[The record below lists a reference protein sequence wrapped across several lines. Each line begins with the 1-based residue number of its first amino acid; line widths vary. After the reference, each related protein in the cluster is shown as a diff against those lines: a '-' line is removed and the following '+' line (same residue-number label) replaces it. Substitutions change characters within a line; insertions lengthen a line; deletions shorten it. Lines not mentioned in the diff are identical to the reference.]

1 MANAPAAVRS
11 EGYEQAFASLRASS
25 GPAWLPALRR
35 EAMDRFNALG
45 FPTTRNEDWHFTSV
59 TPIAERVFKVTSAR
73 TGAATLS
80 PADIAALVIG
90 DADWH
95 RLVFVNGRF
104 EPSLSAFAGLPA
116 DVRVTTLAEA
126 LKESPEFVAEHLGK
140 LAKHDGHSFTA
151 LNTAFAQDGVVIHVP
166 ASEVVEAPIHIVH
179 VADASAAGAGIHPR
193 LLVVAEPL
201 SQLTIVESYASSG
214 AIAAPYLTNAVAEIE
229 VGNGA
234 RVSHFKIQRESSDA
248 FHVGTVQV
256 RQGRDSMYHSFSY
269 ASGAALSR
277 TNVYT
282 KLAGENAET
291 RLNGLYL
298 IDGTQHADHQ
308 TFVEHLAPAC
318 ASRELYKGIL
328 DGNSHGVFNGKVY
341 VDPIAQK
348 TDGKQTNHALLLSD
362 HARVDT
368 KPQLEIFADDVKC
381 THGAT
386 VGRLDEGAL
395 FYMKSRGI
403 GAEYARALLTYA
415 FAAEVLET
423 IEVDA
428 LREGLEAQ
436 AFARFTQSF
445 GEQR

>member
-1 MANAPAAVRS
+1 MATATKATS
-11 EGYEQAFASLRASS
+11 EAYEQAFAALRASG
-25 GPAWLPALRR
+25 GPAWLPTLRR
-35 EAMDRFNALG
+35 EAMDRFSALG

-59 TPIAERVFKVTSAR
+59 TPIAERVFKVAPTRS
-73 TGAATLS
+73 GPATLS
-80 PADIAALVIG
+80 PADVAALVIG
-90 DADWH
+90 DPDWH

-104 EPSLSAFAGLPA
+104 EASLSAFAGLPA
-116 DVRVTTLAEA
+116 DVRVTTLADA

-140 LAKHDGHSFTA
+140 LASGEGQTFTA
-151 LNTAFAQDGVVIHVP
+151 FNTAFAQDGVVIHVP
-166 ASEVVEAPIHIVH
+166 GGEIVEAPVHIVH
-179 VADASAAGAGIHPR
+179 IADAQAAGAGIHPR
-193 LLVVAEPL
+193 LLVVAEAL
-201 SQLTIVESYASSG
+201 SRLTIIESFASTGSFG
-214 AIAAPYLTNAVAEIE
+214 APYLTNAVAEIE

-234 RVSHFKIQRESSDA
+234 RVDHYKIQRESTDA
-248 FHVGTVQV
+248 FHVGTTQV

-269 ASGAALSR
+269 AAGAAISR

-282 KLAGENAET
+282 QLAGENGET

-308 TFVEHLAPAC
+308 TFVEHLAPGC

-328 DGNSHGVFNGKVY
+328 DGSSHGVFNGKVY
-341 VDPIAQK
+341 VDPVAQK
-348 TDGKQTNHALLLSD
+348 TDGKQTNHALLLSE

-386 VGRLDEGAL
+386 VGRLDEDAL
-395 FYMKSRGI
+395 FYMKSRGL
-403 GAEYARALLTYA
+403 GADNARALLTYA

-428 LREGLEAQ
+428 LREGLEAL

>member
-1 MANAPAAVRS
+1 MTPAS
-11 EGYEQAFASLRASS
+11 STPYEQAFATLRATG
-25 GPAWLPALRR
+25 GPSWLPALRR
-35 EAMDRFNALG
+35 KSMDRFTELG

-59 TPIAERVFKVTSAR
+59 TPIAERVFKIPPTRS
-73 TGAATLS
+73 GPATLS
-80 PADIAALVIG
+80 PQDVTALVIG
-90 DADWH
+90 DPAWH

-104 EPSLSAFAGLPA
+104 ESSLSNFAGLPA
-116 DVRVTTLAEA
+116 EVRITTLAEA

-140 LAKHDGHSFTA
+140 LAKSDAQTFTA
-151 LNTAFAQDGVVIHVP
+151 FNTAFAQDGVVIHVP
-166 ASEVVEAPIHIVH
+166 RGEVVEAPIHIVH
-179 VADASAAGAGIHPR
+179 IADSHAAGAGIHPR

-201 SQLTIVESYASSG
+201 SRIAIVESFACNGTMG
-214 AIAAPYLTNAVAEIE
+214 AAYLVNAVAEIE

-234 RVSHFKIQRESSDA
+234 RVDHYKIQRESTDS
-248 FHVGTVQV
+248 FHVSTTQV
-256 RQGRDSMYHSFSY
+256 RQGRDSTYHSFSY
-269 ASGAALSR
+269 AAGAALSR
-277 TNVYT
+277 TNIYT
-282 KLAGENAET
+282 QLAGDGGEA

-298 IDGTQHADHQ
+298 IDGAQHADHQ
-308 TFVEHLAPAC
+308 TFVEHLAPSC

-328 DGNSHGVFNGKVY
+328 DGGSHGVFNGKVY

-395 FYMKSRGI
+395 FYMKSRGL
-403 GAEYARALLTYA
+403 GAENARALLTYA

-423 IEVDA
+423 IELDV
-428 LREGLEAQ
+428 LREGLEAL